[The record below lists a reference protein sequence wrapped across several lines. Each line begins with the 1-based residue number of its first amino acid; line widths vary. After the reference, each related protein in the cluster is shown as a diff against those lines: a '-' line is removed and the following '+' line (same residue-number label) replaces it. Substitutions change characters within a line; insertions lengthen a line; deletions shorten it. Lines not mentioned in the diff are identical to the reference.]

1 MQIEQDL
8 RGRCGQ
14 LMASALDSEFRG
26 LGSRS
31 CRVILLCSWAN
42 RGYMGTSKI
51 SGSVKKC

>member
-14 LMASALDSEFRG
+14 LMASELDSEFRG

-42 RGYMGTSKI
+42 RVTWVLAKFQE
-51 SGSVKKC
+51 V

>member
-31 CRVILLCSWAN
+31 CRVILLCSWAI

-51 SGSVKKC
+51 SGSVMKC